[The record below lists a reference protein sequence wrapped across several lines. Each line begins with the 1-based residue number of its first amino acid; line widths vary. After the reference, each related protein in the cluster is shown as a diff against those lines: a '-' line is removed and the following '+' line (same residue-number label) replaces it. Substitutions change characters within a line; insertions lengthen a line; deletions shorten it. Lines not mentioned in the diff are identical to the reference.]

1 MNETQAGEQPATDHY
16 WDISDHVAPV
26 LAEALVAEHLFRL
39 NPATE
44 LQPPRHERSDVH
56 VGVRTFDVKIGEVVE
71 MQIDD
76 SYPVPC
82 LGIRS
87 RIHPEDAAEYIV
99 VVPNLVA
106 DCRVVFEAGSPSRLL
121 VSGSIDLEASDVYW
135 LPRRVASRAVHP
147 WARTLG
153 RPSTGGYW
161 YLRLTEVEQFRGRI
175 PDSVTTDS
183 TSPTT
188 L

>member
-1 MNETQAGEQPATDHY
+1 MNEAQAGDQPATDLY
-16 WDISDHVAPV
+16 WDISDHVGSV
-26 LAEALVAEHLFRL
+26 LAEVLVAEHLFRL
-39 NPATE
+39 NPATK

-56 VGVRTFDVKIGEVVE
+56 VGAHTFDVKIGEVVE

-87 RIHPEDAAEYIV
+87 HIHPDDAAEYIA
-99 VVPNLVA
+99 VVPNLIA
-106 DCRVVFEAGSPSRLL
+106 DCRVGLEAGSPGRLS
-121 VSGSIDLEASDVYW
+121 VSGSIDLEATDVYW
-135 LPRRVASRAVHP
+135 LPRKVASRAVHP

-175 PDSVTTDS
+175 PDSVEARS